1 MTTNFITWEIACHKK
16 ANEVTKRVCLKALE
30 VPEVFHTMLSSQIS
44 SPGLHGCPFSL
55 RKIGLFLLKNGRED
69 EMKEVSMNEMGDF
82 CSTVYSTL

>member
-1 MTTNFITWEIACHKK
+1 
-16 ANEVTKRVCLKALE
+16 
-30 VPEVFHTMLSSQIS
+30 LSSQIS
-44 SPGLHGCPFSL
+44 SPSLHGCPFSL